1 MGVGNGVRPFIHLH
15 NHSDFSLLDGASRVD
30 QIVDLAAKYEM
41 PAVALTDHGNMFG
54 AIAFF
59 QAAQKKGIKPILGC
73 EIYVAPGSRKDK
85 SPGGGI
91 SDTNNHLVL
100 LAESN
105 KGYKNLIKLVTAG
118 YLEGFYYRPRIDKEL
133 LAEHSEGL
141 IGLSA
146 CLKGEVP
153 SAALRG
159 TEEQMLKAAGA
170 YEDILGKG
178 NFFLEIQDQ
187 GLEEDVPVNTKLM
200 ALAKKTGLPIVAT
213 NDCHYISREDAL
225 AHDIL
230 LCIGTGKKV
239 SDTERMRYHG
249 EEFYF
254 KSSDEMAEVFKG
266 YQEAYDN
273 TLAIADRVQLDLT
286 RQQFH
291 LPQFTVPEGETIDGY
306 FEKVIWQ
313 GFQQRMERVRERQAA
328 GELRY
333 PISDYEPRL
342 RREMEI
348 IHKMGFAGYFLIV
361 WDFIRFARE
370 QGIPVGPGRGS
381 AAGSLVA
388 YSLRITDIDPLE
400 HGLIFER
407 FLNPERVSMPDI
419 DIDFCEA
426 RRGEVIDYVTER
438 YGRDN
443 VAQIITFGTMKA
455 RAVTRD
461 VGRVLDV
468 PYADV
473 DRIAKMIPA
482 TLDATL
488 EKAIDEVPQLRE
500 AAEADPR
507 IGRLLDVAKRLE
519 GVSRHASTH
528 AAGVVI
534 APKPLTEF
542 LPLYKGNRGEIT
554 TQYAMKDVEDI
565 GLLKMDFLGLR
576 TLTLLDNCVKLIA
589 RQLGE
594 KIELDRLPMDD
605 PKTYQLFSEG
615 QTFGIFQFES
625 DGMRDILRRFK
636 PEKLSDLTAL
646 NALYRPGPI
655 RSGMIDDFIKRKHGK
670 VPVRYEVPE
679 LKEILED
686 TLGVMVYQEQV
697 MRIGSTLAG
706 FTLGE
711 ADLLR
716 KAMGKKKA
724 DVMLA
729 QREKFISGAVANEIP
744 KKKAEKIFALMEH
757 FGGYG
762 FNRSHSAAY
771 AVLAYQTAYLKANY
785 PVFFM
790 AALLTSEKQ
799 NTDKVVHYL
808 TVARKMGLRVLPPDI
823 NESALDFTVVGEE
836 IRFGLAAIKNV
847 GESAIQ
853 SILEA
858 RAARGGRFESLV
870 DLCEDVDLRLVNK
883 RVLESLIKSSALDSF
898 GARRSQLYAMID
910 RALDFGQRLQRERE
924 SGQANL
930 FGDAEGSR
938 RPPELEKLPDL
949 NEWSEKERLSYE
961 KATLGFFL
969 SGHPLDRYKEV
980 LASFASCTTGQISGK
995 VGEKEVA
1002 VGGLITSVKTLR
1014 TRKGDPMAVLRLED
1028 QEGAT
1033 EVVVFPDA
1041 YKTHYGLLSQ
1051 DTEVLVKGKPE
1062 GGEDLPKILASEL
1075 IPLEEVDQRGASSVT
1090 VRVQLDSFHQET
1102 LPHLRELLEA
1112 NRGECPIRFEL
1123 LRDHTFMAAMKPH
1136 AYLRV
1141 RPSPE
1146 FVASLEAMCGPGSVH
1161 LLRSAPGNGSHGG
1174 DAPSS

>member
-1 MGVGNGVRPFIHLH
+1 MRPFIHLH
-15 NHSDFSLLDGASRVD
+15 NHSDFSLLDGASRIHE
-30 QIVDLAAKYEM
+30 IVDLAAQYKM

-59 QAAQKKGIKPILGC
+59 QAAKEKGVKPILGC
-73 EIYVAPGSRKDK
+73 EIYVAPGSRFDR

-100 LAESN
+100 LAESY
-105 KGYKNLIKLVTAG
+105 KGYTNLVKLVTAG
-118 YLEGFYYRPRIDKEL
+118 YLEGFYYKPRIDKEL
-133 LAEHSEGL
+133 LATHSEGL

-159 TEEQMLKAAGA
+159 AEDAMLKAAGT

-187 GLEEDVPVNTKLM
+187 GLEEEVTVNTRLM
-200 ALAKKTGLPIVAT
+200 ALARQTGLATVAT
-213 NDCHYISREDAL
+213 NDCHYIRREDAV

-239 SDTERMRYHG
+239 ADTDRMRYRG

-254 KSSDEMAEVFKG
+254 KSSEEMAEVFDG

-273 TLAIADRVQLDLT
+273 TLAIAERVSLDLE
-286 RQQFH
+286 RDSFH
-291 LPQFTVPEGETIDGY
+291 LPQFEVPEGESIEGY
-306 FEKVIWQ
+306 FEKV
-313 GFQQRMERVRERQAA
+313 VREGFGKRMKRVEERHRA
-328 GELRY
+328 GELRVA
-333 PISDYEPRL
+333 IADYEPRL
-342 RREMEI
+342 KREIEI
-348 IHKMGFAGYFLIV
+348 IRKMGFAGYFLIV

-370 QGIPVGPGRGS
+370 KGIPVGPGRGS

-407 FLNPERVSMPDI
+407 FLNPERISMPDI

-482 TLDATL
+482 TLDATIDKAL
-488 EKAIDEVPQLRE
+488 EEVPQLRD

-507 IGRLLDVAKRLE
+507 IGHLLDVAKRLE

-542 LPLYKGNRGEIT
+542 LPLYRGSRGEIT
-554 TQYAMKDVEDI
+554 TQYPMKDIEDI

-576 TLTLLDNCVKLIA
+576 TLTLLDNCVKLIEK
-589 RQLGE
+589 QLGE
-594 KIELDRLPMDD
+594 KIELDRLPLADT
-605 PKTYQLFSEG
+605 KTYQLFADG

-655 RSGMIDDFIKRKHGK
+655 RSGMIDDFIKRKHRK
-670 VPVRYEVPE
+670 VPVRYEVPA
-679 LKEILED
+679 LQEILED
-686 TLGVMVYQEQV
+686 TLGVIVYQEQV
-697 MRIGSTLAG
+697 MQIASRLAG
-706 FTLGE
+706 FSLGQ

-724 DVMLA
+724 DVMQA
-729 QREKFISGAVANEIP
+729 QREKFITGAVANKIP
-744 KKKAEKIFALMEH
+744 EKKAKKIFDLMEH

-790 AALLTSEKQ
+790 AALLTSERQ

-808 TVARKMGLRVLPPDI
+808 NVGRKMGIKILPPDI
-823 NESALDFTVVGEE
+823 NESALDFTVADGE

-847 GESAIQ
+847 GESAIE
-853 SILEA
+853 SMLEA
-858 RAARGGRFESLV
+858 RVGRGGRFESLV

-883 RVLESLIKSSALDSF
+883 RVLEALIKSGSLDSL
-898 GARRSQLYAMID
+898 GGKRSQLYAMID
-910 RALDFGQRLQRERE
+910 RALDHAQRVQRERE

-930 FGDAEGSR
+930 FGDAEATR
-938 RPPELEKLPDL
+938 RHPELMKLPDL
-949 NEWSEKERLSYE
+949 PEWSERERLSSE

-969 SGHPLDRYKEV
+969 SGHPLERFREQLESY
-980 LASFASCTTGQISGK
+980 ASCTTGQIIEK
-995 VGEKEVA
+995 VGEREIS
-1002 VGGLITSVKTLR
+1002 VGGLIASVKTLR
-1014 TRKGDPMAVLRLED
+1014 TRKGDPMAIVRLED
-1028 QEGAT
+1028 QEGAV

-1041 YKTHYGLLSQ
+1041 YREYYGLLSN

-1062 GGEDLPKILASEL
+1062 GGEDVPKILASEL
-1075 IPLEEVDQRGASSVT
+1075 ILLEEVAQREASSMT
-1090 VRVQLDSFHQET
+1090 VRVPIESFLEDT

-1123 LRDHTFMAAMKPH
+1123 FRDHEFSMAMKPH
-1136 AYLRV
+1136 SFLRV

-1146 FVASLEAMCGPGSVH
+1146 FVSSLEAMCGPGSVQ
-1161 LLRSAPGNGSHGG
+1161 LFRQSAEESEAGSEEAPGG
-1174 DAPSS
+1174 

>member
-1 MGVGNGVRPFIHLH
+1 MRPFVHLH
-15 NHSDFSLLDGASRVD
+15 NHSDFSLLDGASRVHE
-30 QIVDLAAKYEM
+30 IVELAARYKM

-54 AIAFF
+54 AIAFS
-59 QAAQKKGIKPILGC
+59 QAAKDRGVKPILGC
-73 EIYVAPGSRKDK
+73 ETYVAPGSRFDK
-85 SPGGGI
+85 TSGGRI

-100 LAESN
+100 LAQTQE
-105 KGYKNLIKLVTAG
+105 GYTNLVKLVTAG
-118 YLEGFYYRPRIDKEL
+118 YLEGFYYKPRIDKEL
-133 LAEHSEGL
+133 LAAHSKGL

-159 TEEQMLKAAGA
+159 QEEAMLRAAGT

-178 NFFLEIQDQ
+178 NFFLEVQDQ
-187 GLEEDVPVNTKLM
+187 GLDEEVTVNSRLVE
-200 ALAKKTGLPIVAT
+200 LARKTGLPLVAT
-213 NDCHYISREDAL
+213 NDCHYIRREDAL

-239 SDTERMRYHG
+239 ADTNRMRYRG

-254 KSSDEMAEVFKG
+254 KSSDEMAEVFHG
-266 YQEAYDN
+266 YQEAYNN
-273 TLAIADRVQLDLT
+273 TLAIAERVCLYMVSDSL
-286 RQQFH
+286 H
-291 LPQFTVPEGETIDGY
+291 LPQFAVPDGETTEGY
-306 FEKVIWQ
+306 FEKVVRH
-313 GFQQRMERVRERQAA
+313 GFRDRMTRLEERAA
-328 GELRY
+328 SGDLRH
-333 PISDYEPRL
+333 SLTEYEPRL
-342 RREMEI
+342 KREIEI
-348 IHKMGFAGYFLIV
+348 IKEMGFAGYFLIV
-361 WDFIRFARE
+361 WDFIRFARDK
-370 QGIPVGPGRGS
+370 GIPVGPGRGS

-388 YSLRITDIDPLE
+388 YSLKITDIDPLE

-407 FLNPERVSMPDI
+407 FLNPERISMPDI

-426 RRGEVIDYVTER
+426 RRGEVIDYVTQR

-455 RAVTRD
+455 RAVIRD

-468 PYADV
+468 PYGDV

-488 EKAIDEVPQLRE
+488 DKALQEVPQLRE
-500 AAEADPR
+500 AAESDDR
-507 IGRLLDVAKRLE
+507 VQRLLDVAKRLE
-519 GVSRHASTH
+519 GISRHASTH

-534 APKPLTEF
+534 APRPLTDF
-542 LPLYKGNRGEIT
+542 LPLYRGSRGEIT
-554 TQYAMKDVEDI
+554 TQYAMKDIEDI

-576 TLTLLDNCVKLIA
+576 TLTLLDNCVKLI
-589 RQLGE
+589 RNQLG
-594 KIELDRLPMDD
+594 KDINLDRLPMDD
-605 PKTYQLFSEG
+605 PKTYQLFSQG

-670 VPVRYEVPE
+670 IPVRYEVPE

-686 TLGVMVYQEQV
+686 TLGVIVYQEQV
-697 MRIGSTLAG
+697 MQIASRLAG

-724 DVMLA
+724 EVMQA
-729 QREKFISGAVANEIP
+729 QREKFLEGARENKIHE
-744 KKKAEKIFALMEH
+744 KKARKIFNLMEH

-771 AVLAYQTAYLKANY
+771 ALLAYQTAYLKANY

-790 AALLTSEKQ
+790 AALLTSEKT

-808 TVARKMGLRVLPPDI
+808 RTCRDMGIDILPPDI
-823 NESALDFTVVGEE
+823 NESGLDFTVVDGK

-847 GESAIQ
+847 GQSAIQ
-853 SILEA
+853 SLLEA
-858 RAARGGRFESLV
+858 RAKRGPFRALL

-883 RVLESLIKSSALDSF
+883 RVLESLIKSGCLDSL
-898 GARRSQLYAMID
+898 GARRSQLYAVID
-910 RALDFGQRLQRERE
+910 RVLDYGQTLQRDRD
-924 SGQANL
+924 SGQASL
-930 FGDAEGSR
+930 FGDAIANR
-938 RPPELEKLPDL
+938 RHPGLEKLPDL
-949 NEWSEKERLSYE
+949 PQWSERERLGYE

-969 SGHPLDRYKEV
+969 SGHPLDRFQDELRTY
-980 LASFASCTTGQISGK
+980 ASCTTSQLSEMAGGQ
-995 VGEKEVA
+995 EVA
-1002 VGGLITSVKTLR
+1002 VGGLIASVRTLR

-1028 QEGAT
+1028 PDGAA
-1033 EVVVFPDA
+1033 EVVVFPKA
-1041 YKTHYGLLSQ
+1041 YKEFYGLLSQ
-1051 DTEVLVKGKPE
+1051 DTAVLVKGKAEP
-1062 GGEDLPKILASEL
+1062 GEDLSKILASDL
-1075 IPLEEVDQRGASSVT
+1075 IPLEEVSQREASSMT
-1090 VRVQLDSFHQET
+1090 VRVQIESFLEDT

-1112 NRGECPIRFEL
+1112 NRGDCPIRFEL
-1123 LRDHTFMAAMKPH
+1123 FRDHDFSLAMKPH
-1136 AYLRV
+1136 PYLRV

-1146 FVASLEAMCGPGSVH
+1146 FVADLEAMCGPGSVH
-1161 LLRSAPGNGSHGG
+1161 LYREPATPT
-1174 DAPSS
+1174 SSP